1 MALCLATHGWTWGF
15 GSMVKQIQRVLSAL
29 IAVFALITSIAV
41 FAPAQAD
48 KAVETGSLS
57 GTVTDV
63 NGAPIQG
70 VKIEVLRGTE
80 FFWVANDREV
90 TKADGSFS
98 ITGLPADIY
107 RIEFVP
113 TNGEFARLF
122 WESGEVL
129 ADAKP
134 IVMAPGQD
142 ITGLDVT
149 LAAESGEISGTV
161 TEPDGSPPSD
171 ATVALYQQGPDGT
184 FHMYDSYRL
193 LNVELRG
200 LYYFTSLPAGV
211 YRLGFFPND
220 DRFNNEYSGNQPT
233 LDLAHDIV
241 LAAGEKQTGIDA
253 RFDAKPEATQPEV
266 TQPEPQPEVVQ
277 PEVVQ
282 PLPSALGVY
291 AKAKKKRK
299 VNIAIA
305 VFSQRKV
312 ARGKVAI
319 YRGNKRLTTVTL
331 NRRGAAAV
339 TLKKQPRGT
348 TVYTVKYLGNEK
360 AQPVAKK
367 LTVRVKK

>member
-1 MALCLATHGWTWGF
+1 M
-15 GSMVKQIQRVLSAL
+15 
-29 IAVFALITSIAV
+29 
-41 FAPAQAD
+41 
-48 KAVETGSLS
+48 
-57 GTVTDV
+57 
-63 NGAPIQG
+63 
-70 VKIEVLRGTE
+70 
-80 FFWVANDREV
+80 
-90 TKADGSFS
+90 
-98 ITGLPADIY
+98 
-107 RIEFVP
+107 
-113 TNGEFARLF
+113 
-122 WESGEVL
+122 
-129 ADAKP
+129 
-134 IVMAPGQD
+134 
-142 ITGLDVT
+142 
-149 LAAESGEISGTV
+149 
-161 TEPDGSPPSD
+161 
-171 ATVALYQQGPDGT
+171 
-184 FHMYDSYRL
+184 
-193 LNVELRG
+193 
-200 LYYFTSLPAGV
+200 
-211 YRLGFFPND
+211 
-220 DRFNNEYSGNQPT
+220 
-233 LDLAHDIV
+233 DLAHDIV

>member
-1 MALCLATHGWTWGF
+1 
-15 GSMVKQIQRVLSAL
+15 MVKQIQRVLSAL

-299 VNIAIA
+299 VNLVIA

-312 ARGKVAI
+312 ARGNVAI